1 DGAAVMA
8 LRLSLIA
15 QEQRPA
21 IGLADHAV
29 KPFTQEKISVLSTG
43 DFDVTRGELRAH
55 QEHGLA
61 SGVER
66 LIETSG
72 KKAGFEAGGAEEGLL
87 GESDALDGE
96 ELLGVDGFVVGQE
109 VVFEM
114 GDIVEIFE
122 ADDGERGRGEAVF
135 AGVLGGAGLAL
146 QGAG

>member
-1 DGAAVMA
+1 MALWRLCGAAKKNGFVSVGTGLFSWGWRLRNGFVRWLRADALKTFELLDGAAVMA

-72 KKAGFEAGGAEEGLL
+72 KKA
-87 GESDALDGE
+87 
-96 ELLGVDGFVVGQE
+96 
-109 VVFEM
+109 
-114 GDIVEIFE
+114 
-122 ADDGERGRGEAVF
+122 
-135 AGVLGGAGLAL
+135 
-146 QGAG
+146 